1 MVSYNKNCRDKTDV
15 LCNLQLNRGGERE
28 REKKRMFTE
37 EKKEK
42 R

>member
-1 MVSYNKNCRDKTDV
+1 MVSYDKNYRDKTDV
-15 LCNLQLNRGGERE
+15 LYNLQLNHSGERE
-28 REKKRMFTE
+28 RRKKRMFTK